1 MIRRLRLLTPAV
13 AALLLMAAPAAA
25 PRAQVEVDIDKGQVQ
40 AMPLAVADM
49 AGVSQGAEISR
60 IVAADL
66 ERSGLFRLL
75 PRSAFP
81 TASPDVSVQ
90 PDVAAW
96 RAAGAQDLVAGR
108 ATLDADGRLRVDF
121 RLWDTAGGHELVGA
135 QFTSTPENFR
145 RLAHK
150 VADAVYKRLTGE
162 DGYFDSRVVFVAES
176 GGGKGGGRTV
186 KRLAIM
192 DQDGANPV
200 FLTDGPEQV
209 LTPRFNATG
218 RQIAYMS
225 LRADS
230 ARVHVFDVET
240 ARRES
245 LGDFPG
251 YAYAPRFSPDGTK
264 VAFSLNTNGNSDIE
278 VMDLATHAAHRI
290 TNDPGIDTSPAYSPD
305 GSRMVFNSDRGG
317 SPQLYVMPAGGG
329 PAHRVSFG
337 GGRYTAPV
345 WSPKG
350 DLIAFVRQDGSRFHI
365 GVMRPEGGGER
376 LLTTSYL
383 DEAPTFAPNGR
394 VLMYAHQGSAGAPSR
409 LYTVDVQ
416 GRARRA
422 VPYTGAA
429 SDPSWS
435 PLLK

>member
-1 MIRRLRLLTPAV
+1 M
-13 AALLLMAAPAAA
+13 
-25 PRAQVEVDIDKGQVQ
+25 DIDKGRTE
-40 AMPLAVADM
+40 ALPLAVADM
-49 AGVSQGAEISR
+49 AGTAQGAEISR
-60 IVAADL
+60 VVAADL

-81 TASPDVSVQ
+81 DASPDVSVQ
-90 PDVAAW
+90 PRLDAW

-108 ATLDADGRLRVDF
+108 ASMDADGRLRVDF
-121 RLWDTAGGHELVGA
+121 RLWDTAGGRELA
-135 QFTSTPENFR
+135 ATQFTSTPENWR

-162 DGYFDSRVVFVAES
+162 DGYFDSRVCSWPRAAAA
-176 GGGKGGGRTV
+176 RTR
-186 KRLAIM
+186 RLAA
-192 DQDGANPV
+192 GAAQSSAWPSWTRTAPTPCSC
-200 FLTDGPEQV
+200 TDGPEQV
-209 LTPRFNATG
+209 LTPASPPPAARSPTCRCAPTAPG
-218 RQIAYMS
+218 CTCSTWRQ
-225 LRADS
+225 
-230 ARVHVFDVET
+230 

-251 YAYAPRFSPDGTK
+251 YAYAPRFSPDGSK
-264 VAFSLNTNGNSDIE
+264 VAFSLNTGGNSDIE
-278 VMDLATHAAHRI
+278 VVDLASHAARRI

-305 GSRMVFNSDRGG
+305 GARMVFNSDRGG

-329 PAHRVSFG
+329 PARRVSFG

-365 GVMRPEGGGER
+365 GVMRRTAGGER

-394 VLMYAHQGSAGAPSR
+394 VIMYAHQGSAGAPSR

>member
-1 MIRRLRLLTPAV
+1 MTRLRTFFLVVAAV
-13 AALLLMAAPAAA
+13 AGLTAVPS
-25 PRAQVEVDIDKGQVQ
+25 RAQVEVDIDKGRTE
-40 AMPLAVADM
+40 AAPLAVAVM
-49 AGVSQGAEISR
+49 SGASQGAEISR

-75 PRSAFP
+75 PQSAFP
-81 TASPDVSVQ
+81 EASPDVGVQ
-90 PDVAAW
+90 PRFDAW
-96 RAAGAQDLVAGR
+96 RAAGAQNLVAGR
-108 ATLDADGRLRVDF
+108 AALDADGRLRVDF

-162 DGYFDSRVVFVAES
+162 DGYFDSRIVFVAES
-176 GGGKGGGRTV
+176 GGGRGGGRTV

-209 LTPRFNATG
+209 LTPRFSGSG

-230 ARVHVFDVET
+230 ARVQLFDVET

-264 VAFSLNTNGNSDIE
+264 VAFSLNTGGNSDIE
-278 VMDLATHAAHRI
+278 VVDLATHAAHRI
-290 TNDPGIDTSPAYSPD
+290 TSDPGIDTSPAYSPD
-305 GSRMVFNSDRGG
+305 GRRMVFNSDRGG
-317 SPQLYVMPAGGG
+317 SPQLYVMPAEGG
-329 PAHRVSFG
+329 PAKRVSFG

-365 GVMRPEGGGER
+365 GVMRSEGGGER

-394 VLMYAHQGSAGAPSR
+394 VIMYAHQGSSGAPSR

-416 GRARRA
+416 GRAQRA
-422 VPYTGAA
+422 VPYTGSA